1 MNYSDEL
8 KRVTTLLGMDKG
20 ISPKW
25 RNKAVA
31 RIDEALAFINQGV
44 KETAQYHDKQ
54 SGNDALEFC
63 ICMNYPATINRN
75 CPVHANQIP

>member
-1 MNYSDEL
+1 MNYPDEI

-31 RIDEALAFINQGV
+31 RLDEALAFINQGIAETNQFHA
-44 KETAQYHDKQ
+44 KE
-54 SGNDALEFC
+54 SGLDDLSFC
-63 ICMNYPATINRN
+63 ICISYPDSINRK
-75 CPVHANQIP
+75 CPVHGQQVS

>member
-1 MNYSDEL
+1 MNYHDEI
-8 KRVTTLLGMDKG
+8 KRITTLLGMDKG

-31 RIDEALAFINQGV
+31 RLDEADAFINQGI
-44 KETAQYHDKQ
+44 KETGQFHDKQ

-63 ICMNYPATINRN
+63 ICMNYPDSINRR
-75 CPVHANQIP
+75 CPVHGKEVS